1 MNGDVGLTVLD
12 ARQQLRVIFAKAGA
26 VRWISPLRLPD
37 VDTVF
42 AMTVHKS
49 QDSEFTHATLILP
62 NHPSPLLTREL
73 AYTAITRAKAEFT
86 LLKGREGMLE
96 LAARTETRRQSRLGE
111 RVGKLRECCA
121 GSLLSNTPTG
131 TQ

>member
-1 MNGDVGLTVLD
+1 MNGDVGLTVQD

-42 AMTVHKS
+42 AMAVHKS
-49 QDSEFTHATLILP
+49 QGSEFTHAALILA

-86 LLKGREGMLE
+86 LLEGREGILE
-96 LAARTETRRQSRLGE
+96 LAARTGTRRQSGLGE
-111 RVGKLRECCA
+111 RVYFITK
-121 GSLLSNTPTG
+121 S
-131 TQ
+131 

>member
-12 ARQQLRVIFAKAGA
+12 ARQQLRVIFAQAGA

-49 QDSEFTHATLILP
+49 QGSEFTHAALILP
-62 NHPSPLLTREL
+62 QPPAHPRTRLHGDYPRQGGIHPAGRTGRHAGTGGEDGDE
-73 AYTAITRAKAEFT
+73 KAEWA
-86 LLKGREGMLE
+86 GGEG
-96 LAARTETRRQSRLGE
+96 QPVE
-111 RVGKLRECCA
+111 R
-121 GSLLSNTPTG
+121 
-131 TQ
+131 